1 MNENY
6 KELAAAI
13 IQRAVLDYATL
24 LKNPYCGIS
33 KTELEQFFRSDYFT
47 LLSDGMSADY
57 IMRKVKEM
65 VS

>member
-13 IQRAVLDYATL
+13 IQRAVLDYAAL
-24 LKNPYCGIS
+24 LKNPYCGIN
-33 KTELEQFFRSDYFT
+33 KTELEQFFHSDYFT

>member
-13 IQRAVLDYATL
+13 IQRAVLDYAAL

-33 KTELEQFFRSDYFT
+33 KTELEQFFYSDYFI
-47 LLSDGMSADY
+47 LLSDGMSADH